1 MSESLLN
8 TWRNQTNGPGMH
20 LVGSNHPLQFFV
32 GRDESG
38 HARVVIRGS
47 VKPQMPNISGLVHI
61 ERFED
66 QARKWNLSLVLQVS
80 KFEEVFLRL
89 VDDMHSRTAT
99 APNEAIATDRVSIV
113 IDEWRRLLQG
123 RSMGLLSKEELRGL
137 IGELWLVLHWFTRD
151 RSLEIS
157 LEGWLGP
164 LGLPQDFWF
173 EQDGHHEAKCIGPAT
188 ATVKISSAEQLDP
201 VDMQLLVLLVA
212 DTDESQVG
220 AINLP
225 AIANRLRSSLIENG
239 SSDKSLSDRLDHL
252 GVDLAEPF
260 YRDTWFV
267 VSAVDAY
274 RLNDRF
280 PAIRASSLPDG
291 IKRVRYQL
299 DLVAIEPFRSSHTA
313 VN

>member
-1 MSESLLN
+1 
-8 TWRNQTNGPGMH
+8 MH
-20 LVGSNHPLQFFV
+20 LVGSAHPLQFFV

-47 VKPQMPNISGLVHI
+47 VKPQMPNLSGLVHI

-66 QARKWNLSLVLQVS
+66 QTRKWNLSLVLQVS

-99 APNEAIATDRVSIV
+99 APNEAVATDRVSIV
-113 IDEWRRLLQG
+113 IDEWRRLLQA
-123 RSMGLLSKEELRGL
+123 RSMGLLSKDELRGL
-137 IGELWLVLHWFTRD
+137 IGEMWLVLHWFTRD
-151 RSLEIS
+151 RSLEVS

-173 EQDGHHEAKCIGPAT
+173 EQDGYHEAKSIGPAT
-188 ATVKISSAEQLDP
+188 SAVKISSAEQLDP
-201 VDMQLLVLLVA
+201 VDMQLLVLLIA

-225 AIANRLRSSLIENG
+225 VIASRLRSALIENG
-239 SSDKSLSDRLDHL
+239 SSDKSLYDRLDHL

-274 RLNDRF
+274 RLTDRF
-280 PAIRASSLPDG
+280 PALRASSLPDG
-291 IKRVRYQL
+291 IGRVRYQL
-299 DLVAIEPFRSSHTA
+299 DLAAIEPFRSPRTE